1 MHHYAMFFIID
12 KPLEWGEQP
21 RKTFDDDTVE
31 MDITH
36 CGICASDLFTLDS
49 GWGKTDYPVIVGHEV
64 YVYKVLYMLRFDINC
79 RLLVL
84 SLKSVTMSRTSK
96 LVIELALVHNACHVF
111 SATLVR
117 TTMRIFV
124 KMA

>member
-1 MHHYAMFFIID
+1 MTTYISNTPCNLID

-49 GWGKTDYPVIVGHEV
+49 GWGKTDYPTIVGHEV
-64 YVYKVLYMLRFDINC
+64 CMCKRHWV
-79 RLLVL
+79 
-84 SLKSVTMSRTSK
+84 
-96 LVIELALVHNACHVF
+96 
-111 SATLVR
+111 
-117 TTMRIFV
+117 
-124 KMA
+124 